1 MTLIW
6 HGGDH
11 QSGWSEC
18 FRNCCFFHI
27 TISGVYRGCQYS
39 EEMSYSFYIKV
50 LVGNARSLTKDIF
63 ILVLY
68 RAHIDWKF
76 SVPMR
81 PVFFFFFFDKY
92 GFFHSPRIISRE
104 MFPHSD
110 NILFLGDFNI
120 CVCCPIGPLS
130 LDLFMS
136 WAVFDL
142 VLSLVY
148 LSISA

>member
-1 MTLIW
+1 MFQKLLFFSHNHFWGLQRMPVLRGDELLILYK
-6 HGGDH
+6 GFSGECKIAH
-11 QSGWSEC
+11 Q
-18 FRNCCFFHI
+18 RH
-27 TISGVYRGCQYS
+27 
-39 EEMSYSFYIKV
+39 FYI
-50 LVGNARSLTKDIF
+50 SF
-63 ILVLY
+63 IS
-68 RAHIDWKF
+68 HIDWKF

-81 PVFFFFFFDKY
+81 PVFFFFFDKY